1 MTRRAVPPGFLASL
15 SILLSAAC
23 GAASGQSVGSN
34 VSRDSTSLTKAATTT
49 SSLGAASS
57 FAVLGGSAVTCT
69 DSTVTGDVGVS
80 PGTAL
85 TLTSCTIAGGTVHA
99 NDTAA
104 MDAARDFFSLY
115 DALALETCDRTL
127 TGTLDGV
134 TLAPGVYCFDAA
146 ATLAGVLT
154 LDGPS
159 GGRWVFRIGTSGT
172 GALTGTGFS
181 VVMSGGGQPCNV
193 FWRVAEA
200 ATATDSNF
208 KGNILA
214 GAAITL
220 TRGTL
225 VGRALAKAAVTM
237 TGTNVS
243 AGDCAAAPQCT
254 VKAAFDGTVDCASP
268 ITGLPNGS
276 FFLMDGTK
284 VLVDANTRI
293 DGESHDCKSHDHDKG
308 NQRSWWG
315 DDGRHESCRITSLT
329 SLKKACDK
337 GQTVE
342 VSGSGL
348 VCAKICPRT
357 IKARK
362 LEFDAAKD
370 DDHDRR

>member
-23 GAASGQSVGSN
+23 GAASGQAAGLD
-34 VSRDSTSLTKAATTT
+34 VSSDSISLTKAARTT

-69 DSTVTGDVGVS
+69 DSTVTGEVGVS

-99 NDTAA
+99 NDAA
-104 MDAARDFFSLY
+104 AKDAARDFLAAY
-115 DALALETCDRTL
+115 AALALEPCDRTL

-159 GGRWVFRIGTSGT
+159 GGRWVFRVGTSGT

-181 VVMSGGGQPCNV
+181 VVMRGGGQPCNV

-208 KGNILA
+208 QGSILA

-225 VGRALAKAAVTM
+225 VGRALAQAAVTM
-237 TGTNVS
+237 TGTKVS

-254 VKAAFDGTVDCASP
+254 VKGAFDGTVDCAMP
-268 ITGLPNGS
+268 ITGSPNGS
-276 FFLMDGTK
+276 FFLTDGTK
-284 VLVDANTRI
+284 VLVDGNSVGCESDSVSQKSGHSDDNDHRSPRI
-293 DGESHDCKSHDHDKG
+293 A
-308 NQRSWWG
+308 
-315 DDGRHESCRITSLT
+315 SL
-329 SLKKACDK
+329 SALKKACDR
-337 GQTVE
+337 GLTVE
-342 VSGSGL
+342 ASGSGL

-357 IKARK
+357 IQARK
-362 LEFDAAKD
+362 LQFKTDDRKSKD
-370 DDHDRR
+370 DDHNRRDD